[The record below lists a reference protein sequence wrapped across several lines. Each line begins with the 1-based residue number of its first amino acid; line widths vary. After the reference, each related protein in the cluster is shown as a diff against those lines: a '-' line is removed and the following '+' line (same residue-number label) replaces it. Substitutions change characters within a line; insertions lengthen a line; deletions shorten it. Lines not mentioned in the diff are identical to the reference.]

1 VHPSKELSFWQAYH
15 ENSNAMPEHLK
26 IPDDR
31 IGVLIGTDGETKKK
45 VEESA
50 EVEIEVD
57 SESGAVT
64 VTRAEDADPV
74 RSLKGPRIVKAIAR
88 GFPPESALRLLDD
101 VDGDASMVVYESINI
116 KKAAGSDSETR
127 AKKGRLIG
135 RNGRT
140 RELMEELTGAEV
152 RIYGKTFGA
161 IGTPEQVEAAT
172 TAAEMLLD
180 GAPHGTVYSYM
191 EEKRNEMNSAGIEY
205 VRTDEAY

>member
-1 VHPSKELSFWQAYH
+1 
-15 ENSNAMPEHLK
+15 MPEHFK
-26 IPDDR
+26 IPEDR
-31 IGVLIGTDGETKKK
+31 IGVLIGTEGETKRRIEDLAD
-45 VEESA
+45 VS
-50 EVEIEVD
+50 IEVD
-57 SESGAVT
+57 SESGAVS
-64 VTRAEDADPV
+64 VTRGDDADPV

-88 GFPPESALRLLDD
+88 GFPPESALRLLEDI
-101 VDGDASMVVYESINI
+101 DGDEEMVVYESINI
-116 KKAAGSDSETR
+116 KKATGSDGETR

-135 RNGRT
+135 RDGRT

-161 IGTPEQVEAAT
+161 IGTPEQVDVAT

-191 EEKRNEMNSAGIEY
+191 EDKRNEMKRSGIEY

>member
-1 VHPSKELSFWQAYH
+1 
-15 ENSNAMPEHLK
+15 MPEHLK

-31 IGVLIGTDGETKKK
+31 IGVLIGTEGETKRRI
-45 VEESA
+45 EELA
-50 EVEIEVD
+50 EVSIEVN
-57 SESGAVT
+57 SESGAVS
-64 VTRAEDADPV
+64 VTRGEDADPV

-88 GFPPESALRLLDD
+88 GFPPDSALRLLDD
-101 VDGDASMVVYESINI
+101 VDGDEEMVIYESINI
-116 KKAAGSDSETR
+116 KKATGSDGETR

-135 RNGRT
+135 RDGRT

-161 IGTPEQVEAAT
+161 IGTPEQVDVAT

-191 EEKRNEMNSAGIEY
+191 EDKRNEMKRSGIEY

>member
-1 VHPSKELSFWQAYH
+1 
-15 ENSNAMPEHLK
+15 MPEHLK

-31 IGVLIGTDGETKKK
+31 IGVLIGTEGETKRRI
-45 VEESA
+45 EELA
-50 EVEIEVD
+50 EVSIEVD
-57 SESGAVT
+57 SESGAVS
-64 VTRAEDADPV
+64 VTRGEDADPV

-101 VDGDASMVVYESINI
+101 VDGDEEMVIYESINI
-116 KKAAGSDSETR
+116 KKATGSDGETR

-135 RNGRT
+135 RDGRT

-161 IGTPEQVEAAT
+161 IGTPEQVDVAT

-191 EEKRNEMNSAGIEY
+191 EDKRNEMKRSGIEY

>member
-1 VHPSKELSFWQAYH
+1 
-15 ENSNAMPEHLK
+15 MPEHFK

-31 IGVLIGTDGETKKK
+31 IGVLIGTEGETKRRIQDLAG
-45 VEESA
+45 VS
-50 EVEIEVD
+50 VEVD
-57 SESGAVT
+57 SESGAVS
-64 VTRAEDADPV
+64 VTRGDDADPV

-88 GFPPESALRLLDD
+88 GFPPDSALRLLDD
-101 VDGDASMVVYESINI
+101 IDGDEDMVIYESINI
-116 KKAAGSDSETR
+116 KKATGSEGETR

-135 RNGRT
+135 RDGRT

-161 IGTPEQVEAAT
+161 IGTPQQVDVAT

-191 EEKRNEMNSAGIEY
+191 EDKRNEMKRAGIEY
-205 VRTDEAY
+205 TRTDEAY

>member
-1 VHPSKELSFWQAYH
+1 
-15 ENSNAMPEHLK
+15 MPEHFK

-31 IGVLIGTDGETKKK
+31 IGVLIGTEGETKTRIEDLAG
-45 VEESA
+45 VS
-50 EVEIEVD
+50 VEVD
-57 SESGAVT
+57 SESGAVS
-64 VTRAEDADPV
+64 VTRGDDADPV

-101 VDGDASMVVYESINI
+101 IDGDEDMVIYESINI
-116 KKAAGSDSETR
+116 KKATGSEGETR

-135 RNGRT
+135 RDGRT

-161 IGTPEQVEAAT
+161 IGTPQQVDVAT

-191 EEKRNEMNSAGIEY
+191 EDKRNEMKRAGIEY
-205 VRTDEAY
+205 TRTDEAY

>member
-1 VHPSKELSFWQAYH
+1 MSDHF
-15 ENSNAMPEHLK
+15 K

-31 IGVLIGTDGETKKK
+31 IGVLIGKDGETK
-45 VEESA
+45 ERIERLA
-50 EVEIEVD
+50 EVAIEVD
-57 SESGAVT
+57 SETGAVS
-64 VTRAEDADPV
+64 VTRGEDADPV
-74 RSLKGPRIVKAIAR
+74 RSLKGPRIVEAIAR
-88 GFPPESALRLLDD
+88 GFPPDSALRLLDD
-101 VDGDASMVVYESINI
+101 VDGNAEMVVYESINI
-116 KKAAGSDSETR
+116 KKAVGSDGEMR

-161 IGTPEQVEAAT
+161 IGTPEQVDAAT

>member
-1 VHPSKELSFWQAYH
+1 
-15 ENSNAMPEHLK
+15 MPEHLK

-31 IGVLIGTDGETKKK
+31 IGVLIGTEGETKRRI
-45 VEESA
+45 EDLA
-50 EVEIEVD
+50 EVSIEVD
-57 SESGAVT
+57 SESGAVS
-64 VTRAEDADPV
+64 VRRGEDADPV

-101 VDGDASMVVYESINI
+101 MDGDEEMMIYESIDI
-116 KKAAGSDSETR
+116 DAATGSDSERR

-152 RIYGKTFGA
+152 RIYGKTFGV
-161 IGTPEQVEAAT
+161 IGTPQQVDVAT

-191 EEKRNEMNSAGIEY
+191 EDKRNEMKRSGIEY
-205 VRTDEAY
+205 VRKDEAY

>member
-1 VHPSKELSFWQAYH
+1 
-15 ENSNAMPEHLK
+15 MPEHLK

-31 IGVLIGTDGETKKK
+31 IGVLIGTEGETKKRI
-45 VEESA
+45 EDLA
-50 EVEIEVD
+50 EVSIEVD
-57 SESGAVT
+57 SESGAVS
-64 VTRAEDADPV
+64 VTRGDDADPV

-101 VDGDASMVVYESINI
+101 VDGDEDMVIYESINI
-116 KKAAGSDSETR
+116 KKATGSDGETR

-135 RNGRT
+135 RDGRT

-161 IGTPEQVEAAT
+161 IGTPQQVDVAT

-191 EEKRNEMNSAGIEY
+191 EDKRNEMKRSGIEY

>member
-1 VHPSKELSFWQAYH
+1 
-15 ENSNAMPEHLK
+15 MPEHLK

-31 IGVLIGTDGETKKK
+31 IGVLIGTEGETKSRIEDLAD
-45 VEESA
+45 VS
-50 EVEIEVD
+50 IEVD
-57 SESGAVT
+57 SESGAVS
-64 VTRAEDADPV
+64 VARRDDADPV

-101 VDGDASMVVYESINI
+101 VDGDEEMVIYESINI
-116 KKAAGSDSETR
+116 KKATGSDGETR

-161 IGTPEQVEAAT
+161 IGTPQQVDVAT

-191 EEKRNEMNSAGIEY
+191 EDKRNEMKRSGIEY
-205 VRTDEAY
+205 VRKDGAGAY

>member
-1 VHPSKELSFWQAYH
+1 
-15 ENSNAMPEHLK
+15 MPEHFK

-31 IGVLIGTDGETKKK
+31 IGVLIGTEGETK
-45 VEESA
+45 EL
-50 EVEIEVD
+50 IERRADVTVDVD
-57 SESGAVT
+57 SESGAVS
-64 VTRAEDADPV
+64 VTRSDDGDPV
-74 RSLKGPRIVKAIAR
+74 RSLKGPRVVKAVAR
-88 GFPPESALRLLDD
+88 GFPPQSALRLLEDI
-101 VDGDASMVVYESINI
+101 DGDAEMVVYESINI
-116 KKAAGSDSETR
+116 KDAVGSDGETR

-135 RNGRT
+135 KNGRT

-191 EEKRNEMNSAGIEY
+191 EEKRNEMNTAGIEY
-205 VRTDEAY
+205 RRTGADAGADGY

>member
-1 VHPSKELSFWQAYH
+1 
-15 ENSNAMPEHLK
+15 MPEHLK

-31 IGVLIGTDGETKKK
+31 IGVLIGTEGETKRRI
-45 VEESA
+45 EELAGVS
-50 EVEIEVD
+50 IEVD
-57 SESGAVT
+57 SESGAVS
-64 VTRAEDADPV
+64 VTRGEDADPV

-101 VDGDASMVVYESINI
+101 VDGDEDMVIYESINI
-116 KKAAGSDSETR
+116 KKATGSDGETR

-135 RNGRT
+135 RDGRT

-161 IGTPEQVEAAT
+161 IGTPQQVDVAT

-191 EEKRNEMNSAGIEY
+191 EDKRNEMKRSGIEY

>member
-1 VHPSKELSFWQAYH
+1 
-15 ENSNAMPEHLK
+15 MPEHLK
-26 IPDDR
+26 IPDER
-31 IGVLIGTDGETKKK
+31 IGVLIGTEGETKRRI
-45 VEESA
+45 ERLA
-50 EVEIEVD
+50 EVTIDVD
-57 SESGAVT
+57 SESGAVS
-64 VTRAEDADPV
+64 VTRGEDADPI

-101 VDGDASMVVYESINI
+101 MDGDEEMMVYESINI
-116 KKAAGSDSETR
+116 DAATGSDGETR

-161 IGTPEQVEAAT
+161 IGTPQQVEVAT

-191 EEKRNEMNSAGIEY
+191 EEKRNEIKRSGIEY
-205 VRTDEAY
+205 VRKDGAGAY

>member
-1 VHPSKELSFWQAYH
+1 
-15 ENSNAMPEHLK
+15 MPEHLK

-31 IGVLIGTDGETKKK
+31 IGVLIGTEGKTKSRI
-45 VEESA
+45 EDLA
-50 EVEIEVD
+50 EVSIEVD
-57 SESGAVT
+57 SESGAVS
-64 VTRAEDADPV
+64 VTRGEDADPV

-88 GFPPESALRLLDD
+88 GFPPESALRLLED
-101 VDGDASMVVYESINI
+101 VDGDEKMMIYESIDI
-116 KKAAGSDSETR
+116 DAATGSDSERR

-161 IGTPEQVEAAT
+161 IGTPQQVDVAM

-191 EEKRNEMNSAGIEY
+191 EDKRNEMKRSGIEY
-205 VRTDEAY
+205 VRKDEAY

>member
-1 VHPSKELSFWQAYH
+1 
-15 ENSNAMPEHLK
+15 MPEHFK

-31 IGVLIGTDGETKKK
+31 IGVLIGTEGETKSRIEDLAG
-45 VEESA
+45 VS
-50 EVEIEVD
+50 VEVD
-57 SESGAVT
+57 SESGAVS
-64 VTRAEDADPV
+64 VTRGDDADPV

-88 GFPPESALRLLDD
+88 GFPPDSALRLLDD
-101 VDGDASMVVYESINI
+101 IDGDEDMVIYESINI
-116 KKAAGSDSETR
+116 KKATGSEGETR

-135 RNGRT
+135 RDGRT

-161 IGTPEQVEAAT
+161 IGTPQQVDVAT

-191 EEKRNEMNSAGIEY
+191 EDKRNEMKRAGIEY
-205 VRTDEAY
+205 TRTDEAY

>member
-1 VHPSKELSFWQAYH
+1 MSDHF
-15 ENSNAMPEHLK
+15 K

-31 IGVLIGTDGETKKK
+31 IGVLIGKDGETK
-45 VEESA
+45 ERIESLA
-50 EVEIEVD
+50 EVAIEVD
-57 SESGAVT
+57 SESGAVS
-64 VTRAEDADPV
+64 VTRGEDADPV
-74 RSLKGPRIVKAIAR
+74 RSLKGPRIVEAIAR
-88 GFPPESALRLLDD
+88 GFPPGSALRLLDD
-101 VDGDASMVVYESINI
+101 VDGTAEMVIYESINI
-116 KKAAGSDSETR
+116 KKAVGSDGEMR

-140 RELMEELTGAEV
+140 RELMEELTGADV

-191 EEKRNEMNSAGIEY
+191 EDKRNEMNSSGIEY
-205 VRTDEAY
+205 IQTDEAY

>member
-1 VHPSKELSFWQAYH
+1 
-15 ENSNAMPEHLK
+15 MPEHLK

-31 IGVLIGTDGETKKK
+31 IGVLIGTEGETKRRI
-45 VEESA
+45 ENLA
-50 EVEIEVD
+50 EVLIEVD
-57 SESGAVT
+57 SESGAVS
-64 VTRAEDADPV
+64 VTRDDDADPV

-101 VDGDASMVVYESINI
+101 VEGDEDMVIYESINI
-116 KKAAGSDSETR
+116 KKATGSDSETR

-161 IGTPEQVEAAT
+161 IGTPQQVDVAT
-172 TAAEMLLD
+172 TAAEMLID

-191 EEKRNEMNSAGIEY
+191 EEKRNEMKRSGIEY
-205 VRTDEAY
+205 VRKDEAY

>member
-1 VHPSKELSFWQAYH
+1 
-15 ENSNAMPEHLK
+15 MPEHFK
-26 IPDDR
+26 IPEDR
-31 IGVLIGTDGETKKK
+31 IGVLIGTEGETKSRI
-45 VEESA
+45 EELADVS
-50 EVEIEVD
+50 IEVD
-57 SESGAVT
+57 SESGAVS
-64 VTRAEDADPV
+64 VTRGEDADPV

-101 VDGDASMVVYESINI
+101 VDGDEEMVIYESINI
-116 KKAAGSDSETR
+116 KKATGSDGETR

-161 IGTPEQVEAAT
+161 IGTPQQVDVVT

-191 EEKRNEMNSAGIEY
+191 EDKRNEMKRSGIEY
-205 VRTDEAY
+205 VRKDGAGAY

>member
-1 VHPSKELSFWQAYH
+1 
-15 ENSNAMPEHLK
+15 MK

-31 IGVLIGTDGETKKK
+31 IGVLIGTEGETKKRI
-45 VEESA
+45 EDLA
-50 EVEIEVD
+50 EVSIEVD
-57 SESGAVT
+57 SESGAVS
-64 VTRAEDADPV
+64 VTRGDDADPV

-101 VDGDASMVVYESINI
+101 VDGDEDMVIYESINI
-116 KKAAGSDSETR
+116 KKATGSDGETR

-135 RNGRT
+135 RDGRT

-161 IGTPEQVEAAT
+161 IGTPQQVDVAT

-191 EEKRNEMNSAGIEY
+191 EDKRNEMKRSGIEY

>member
-1 VHPSKELSFWQAYH
+1 
-15 ENSNAMPEHLK
+15 MPEHLK

-31 IGVLIGTDGETKKK
+31 IGVLIGTEGETKRRI
-45 VEESA
+45 EELA
-50 EVEIEVD
+50 EVSIEVD
-57 SESGAVT
+57 SESGAVS
-64 VTRAEDADPV
+64 VSRGEDADPV

-101 VDGDASMVVYESINI
+101 VDGDEEMVIYESINI
-116 KKAAGSDSETR
+116 KKATGSDGETR

-135 RNGRT
+135 RDGRT

-161 IGTPEQVEAAT
+161 IGTPEQVDVAT

-191 EEKRNEMNSAGIEY
+191 EDKRNEMKRSGIEY

>member
-1 VHPSKELSFWQAYH
+1 MSDHF
-15 ENSNAMPEHLK
+15 K

-31 IGVLIGTDGETKKK
+31 IGVLIGKDGETK
-45 VEESA
+45 ERIESLA
-50 EVEIEVD
+50 EVAIEVD
-57 SESGAVT
+57 SESGAVS
-64 VTRAEDADPV
+64 VTRGEDADPV
-74 RSLKGPRIVKAIAR
+74 RSLKGPRIVEAIAR
-88 GFPPESALRLLDD
+88 GFPPGSALRLLDD
-101 VDGDASMVVYESINI
+101 VDGTAEMVIYESINI
-116 KKAAGSDSETR
+116 KKAVGSDGEMR

-140 RELMEELTGAEV
+140 RELMEELTGADV

-191 EEKRNEMNSAGIEY
+191 EEKRNEMNSSGIEY
-205 VRTDEAY
+205 IQTDEAY

>member
-1 VHPSKELSFWQAYH
+1 
-15 ENSNAMPEHLK
+15 MPEHLK

-31 IGVLIGTDGETKKK
+31 IGVLIGTEGETKRRI
-45 VEESA
+45 EELA
-50 EVEIEVD
+50 EVSIEVD
-57 SESGAVT
+57 SESGAVS
-64 VTRAEDADPV
+64 VTRGEDADPV

-101 VDGDASMVVYESINI
+101 VDGDEKMVIYESINI
-116 KKAAGSDSETR
+116 KKATGSDGETR

-135 RNGRT
+135 RDGRT

-161 IGTPEQVEAAT
+161 IGTPEQVDVAT

-191 EEKRNEMNSAGIEY
+191 EDKRNEMKRSGIEY

>member
-1 VHPSKELSFWQAYH
+1 
-15 ENSNAMPEHLK
+15 MPEHLK

-31 IGVLIGTDGETKKK
+31 IGVLIGTEGETKRRI
-45 VEESA
+45 EELA
-50 EVEIEVD
+50 EVSIEVD
-57 SESGAVT
+57 SESGAVS
-64 VTRAEDADPV
+64 VTRGEDADPV

-88 GFPPESALRLLDD
+88 GFPPDSALRLLDD
-101 VDGDASMVVYESINI
+101 VDGDEEMVIYESINI
-116 KKAAGSDSETR
+116 KKATGSDGETR

-135 RNGRT
+135 RDGRT

-161 IGTPEQVEAAT
+161 IGTPEQVDVAT

-191 EEKRNEMNSAGIEY
+191 EDKRNEMKRSGIEY

>member
-1 VHPSKELSFWQAYH
+1 
-15 ENSNAMPEHLK
+15 MPEHFK

-31 IGVLIGTDGETKKK
+31 IGVLIGTEGETKTRIEDLAG
-45 VEESA
+45 VS
-50 EVEIEVD
+50 IEVD
-57 SESGAVT
+57 SESGAVS
-64 VTRAEDADPV
+64 VRRGEDADPV

-101 VDGDASMVVYESINI
+101 IDGDEDMVIYESINI
-116 KKAAGSDSETR
+116 KKATGSEGETR

-135 RNGRT
+135 RDGRT

-161 IGTPEQVEAAT
+161 IGTPQQVDVAT

-191 EEKRNEMNSAGIEY
+191 EDKRNEMKRAGIEY
-205 VRTDEAY
+205 TRTDEAY

>member
-1 VHPSKELSFWQAYH
+1 
-15 ENSNAMPEHLK
+15 MPEHIK

-31 IGVLIGTDGETKKK
+31 IGVLIGTEGETKRRI
-45 VEESA
+45 EDLA
-50 EVEIEVD
+50 EVSIEVN
-57 SESGAVT
+57 SESGAVS
-64 VTRAEDADPV
+64 VTRGEDADPV

-101 VDGDASMVVYESINI
+101 VDGDEEMVIYESINI
-116 KKAAGSDSETR
+116 KKATGSDGETR

-135 RNGRT
+135 RDGRT

-161 IGTPEQVEAAT
+161 IGTPEQVDVAT

-191 EEKRNEMNSAGIEY
+191 EEKRNEMKRSGIEY